1 MKKIAIKLFAA
12 AAILSAI
19 TVVLLVCP
27 LFDIKT
33 VNISNN
39 NYVTK
44 QFILETLNL
53 DKNLKNLFA
62 FNTIEGKKKLLEN
75 SYIKNVSFQRKLPNI
90 LNIIITERKIRGYV
104 PYMNSYLFI
113 DDEGRIIDVKSSI
126 EEKLPIVVG
135 LSFKSFEVGKI
146 LQADNS
152 DAFNVV
158 VEFTKLMAKYEII
171 DDVVRIDVSN
181 TDSIHLYI
189 NDIDVIFGN
198 FDDYNWK
205 ISALNEILKKLPE
218 NSKGF
223 LDISSSDKTPIFTLI
238 T

>member
-1 MKKIAIKLFAA
+1 MKKIAIKLFAVTV
-12 AAILSAI
+12 ILSAI
-19 TVVLLVCP
+19 AVVLLVCP
-27 LFDIKT
+27 LFNIET

-44 QFILETLNL
+44 QYILETLNL
-53 DKNLKNLFA
+53 DKNVKNLFA

-75 SYIKNVSFQRKLPNI
+75 SYIKNVSFQRKLPDI

-152 DAFNVV
+152 EAFNVV
-158 VEFTKLMAKYEII
+158 VEFTKLMTKYELI

-223 LDISSSDKTPIFTLI
+223 LDISESDETPIFTLI

>member
-1 MKKIAIKLFAA
+1 MKKIAIKLFAVTV
-12 AAILSAI
+12 ILSAI
-19 TVVLLVCP
+19 AIVLLVCP

-44 QFILETLNL
+44 QYILETLNL
-53 DKNLKNLFA
+53 DKNVKNLFA
-62 FNTIEGKKKLLEN
+62 FNTVKGKKKLLEN

-104 PYMNSYLFI
+104 PYMNSYLYI
-113 DDEGRIIDVKSSI
+113 DDEGRIIDAKSSI

-152 DAFNVV
+152 EAFNVV